1 MTATPLLIEHITAPY
16 PQQAI
21 FFTKFTCYVSELE
34 LAEFIVYEAAAV
46 LCHVGIINVH
56 LYTHCL
62 CYIISYQS
70 SMGSL

>member
-16 PQQAI
+16 PQQVI
-21 FFTKFTCYVSELE
+21 CTKLTCYVSHLE
-34 LAEFIVYEAAAV
+34 LAEFTVYELVAV

-62 CYIISYQS
+62 CDIISYQS